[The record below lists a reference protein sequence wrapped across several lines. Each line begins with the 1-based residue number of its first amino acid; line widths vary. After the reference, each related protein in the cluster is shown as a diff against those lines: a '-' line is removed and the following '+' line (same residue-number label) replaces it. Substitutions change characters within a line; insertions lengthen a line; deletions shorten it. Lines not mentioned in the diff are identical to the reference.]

1 MPLRI
6 NATSI
11 AGIVDDKLPRNDFS
25 VDIHRLVDVLR
36 NIIKIDPSTS
46 ALEFQ
51 RRMSG
56 EIAVGISAAE
66 RLLDDSSGSA
76 IHVSAINSLERF
88 AILHYVS
95 VQRAFLKG
103 LEEAVVAIKFDPEV
117 RDAPIRPEKARLP
130 HQDLNRVA
138 EHCLS
143 LDVPYT
149 LTINPVS
156 QLGDYYLE
164 QYRSVATMLGH
175 ILTGWKGPR
184 EFSPS
189 TEVAITEYKN
199 WLTSGLLAV
208 RSVTSYLNY
217 EQQSAP
223 RTVVNDDVH
232 GISVALRDWLRANT
246 EMSQRKK
253 DMWQTYR
260 RTLSELPDGKDTMF
274 AENFGVRKVFVQP
287 LASYQVAGVKQKSEP
302 PIITDVAGLV
312 GTLIS
317 DRTEGDD
324 LILLAGGP
332 GSGKSTLCRI
342 LASELAANDNV
353 HPVFLRLRRL
363 QESGDIRGFIESQLQ
378 ALGLID
384 KVADLASV
392 PNLVLILDGFD
403 ELVMASRAKLREFFN
418 ALKEDLS
425 TGPLRH
431 AKAIVSGRD
440 TLFPNGNGLP
450 MGAHLISLQPFD
462 RARIAAWSKK
472 WRDQHELDTVQNFF
486 PETLVAEQGGRGHN
500 SSPLE
505 HLVSWPLT
513 LHLVAR
519 AHTSGSIDLDPKK
532 ANQVE
537 KAVLYRSIVADTAL
551 RQDDQTGGRNRLSPD
566 QMRRFVRAIA
576 WEMYSTGREA
586 LDVTEGLPIL
596 RSILPEATES
606 DLSELADVTIV
617 NQPELTKGEETGF
630 EFVHKS
636 FSEYFAAETI
646 ATRIEEAC
654 FKVTEWGGT
663 EKSWRMSVK
672 EATSALSALFSM
684 RLLTAEVQEMLEP
697 MLDSFQAFLSNINK
711 AGDFDPDEMPGSLLA
726 KLERMEELLHAF
738 SAGGLLGEVSGSPQ
752 QRRSTTS
759 DLESFANY
767 ASGLLFVAVAL
778 TRRLEV
784 HAAPIA
790 RPVRLASATLLRTLH
805 IVLAGDVVI
814 DWAYAR
820 RGLSRLDV
828 RRDDKEGTEIGYPPI
843 APILLS
849 DVRGLSTHLEEALLA
864 LDSQV
869 TALELENI
877 ILTAM
882 IGLNGAHANPSI
894 GFRHMRYDH
903 RVRYGNGPMDYL
915 ERVVTLRDRD
925 RYDMAHRM
933 ERNLYEMV
941 DRFRGNYGGS
951 MPPSSAVGDAIGY
964 LREASLDARHRGMHR
979 GELYDLAE
987 RILRSLIGVEPPRPR
1002 RPKKSKPAASQ

>member
-11 AGIVDDKLPRNDFS
+11 VGIVDEKLPKNDFS
-25 VDIHRLVDVLR
+25 RDVHRLVDVLR
-36 NIIKIDPSTS
+36 NIIKIDPATTS
-46 ALEFQ
+46 VDFQ
-51 RRMSG
+51 RGILG
-56 EIAVGISAAE
+56 EITAGVSASN
-66 RLLDDSSGSA
+66 RLLDDFLGSA
-76 IHVSAINSLERF
+76 IYVSAINALERF

-103 LEEAVVAIKFDPEV
+103 LEEAVVAIKFDPKV
-117 RDAPIRPEKARLP
+117 QDAPIRPEKARLP
-130 HQDLNRVA
+130 HHDLHRAV

-143 LDVPYT
+143 VDVPYT
-149 LTINPVS
+149 LTINPAS

-164 QYRSVATMLGH
+164 QFRSVANMLGH
-175 ILTGWKGPR
+175 VLSGWKSPR
-184 EFSPS
+184 EFSS
-189 TEVAITEYKN
+189 SIELAMTEYKN
-199 WLTSGLLAV
+199 WASCGSVAV

-232 GISVALRDWLRANT
+232 GISVALHDWLRANT
-246 EMSQRKK
+246 DMSQRKK
-253 DMWQTYR
+253 EMWQAYR

-274 AENFGVRKVFVQP
+274 DENFGVRKVFVQP
-287 LASYQVAGVKQKSEP
+287 LASYQVAGVKHRSEP

-317 DRTEGDD
+317 DRTEGED

-363 QESGDIRGFIESQLQ
+363 QESSDIRGFIESQLQ

-384 KVADLASV
+384 RVADLALV

-403 ELVMASRAKLREFFN
+403 ELVMASRTKLREFFN

-462 RARIAAWSKK
+462 RNRIAAWSKK
-472 WRDQHELDTVQNFF
+472 WRDQHELNTAQNFF
-486 PETLVAEQGGRGHN
+486 PETLVAEQGGRGRT

-519 AHTSGSIDLDPKK
+519 AHTSGSINLDPKK
-532 ANQVE
+532 ADQVE
-537 KAVLYRSIVADTAL
+537 KAVLYKSIVADTAL
-551 RQDDQTGGRNRLSPD
+551 RQDDQTGGRNRLTPD

-596 RSILPEATES
+596 RSILPGATES

-654 FKVTEWGGT
+654 FKVAEWGGT
-663 EKSWRMSVK
+663 GTSWRMSVK
-672 EATSALSALFSM
+672 EATSALSDSFSM

-697 MLDSFQAFLSNINK
+697 MLDNFQVFLSDVDQTDG
-711 AGDFDPDEMPGSLLA
+711 ADRADLTQSLLT
-726 KLERMEELLHAF
+726 KLERIEELLQAF
-738 SAGGLLGEVSGSPQ
+738 SAGGLLREVADGSH
-752 QRRSTTS
+752 QRRATTS
-759 DLESFANY
+759 DLEIFANY
-767 ASGLLFVAVAL
+767 VSGLLFVAVAL
-778 TRRLEV
+778 ARRLKV
-784 HAAPIA
+784 HAAQVN

-805 IVLAGDVVI
+805 IVLAGDIVI
-814 DWAYAR
+814 DWTYAR
-820 RGLSRLDV
+820 RGLSQLDV
-828 RRDDKEGTEIGYPPI
+828 RQADKERTEVGYPPI
-843 APILLS
+843 APNLLS
-849 DVRGLSTHLEEALLA
+849 EVRGLSTHLEEALLS

-869 TALELENI
+869 TVLELENI
-877 ILTAM
+877 ILMAM
-882 IGLNGAHANPSI
+882 IGLNGGYADPSI
-894 GFRHMRYDH
+894 SFRHMRYDH
-903 RVRYGNGPMDYL
+903 RFRYGNGQTDYL
-915 ERVVTLRDRD
+915 ERIVTFRGGD
-925 RYDMAHRM
+925 RYELSHRL
-933 ERNLYEMV
+933 ERNLYEMA
-941 DRFRGNYGGS
+941 DRFRSNYGGS
-951 MPPSSAVGDAIGY
+951 LPPPPVIEDAIRY
-964 LREASLDARHRGMHR
+964 LREMGWEARHPGIPR
-979 GELYDLAE
+979 GELYDIAE
-987 RILRSLIGVEPPRPR
+987 RTLRSLFESGRPRPR
-1002 RPKKSKPAASQ
+1002 RPRKSKSAAD